1 MQALA
6 QTRDISEPYYRAQA
20 LSWVARFTNED
31 PVSVASEAAR
41 AAKECEDNYK
51 KSAVRAREIAAL
63 AERDCTPEAQKRLNE
78 ALSLAKSIG
87 PISSRSEAMLLL
99 LQAAFRIDKN
109 AAEKVYGILRAS
121 CPIEEH
127 WRCKRAVRDGEKMI
141 SGELRPRPFFW

>member
-1 MQALA
+1 MGILYVKMSATNQRDHASTIAKSNPMQALA
-6 QTRDISEPYYRAQA
+6 QARDISEPYYRAQA

-51 KSAVRAREIAAL
+51 KSAVRAWEIAAL

-78 ALSLAKSIG
+78 ALSLAKSIE

-99 LQAAFRIDKN
+99 L
-109 AAEKVYGILRAS
+109 
-121 CPIEEH
+121 
-127 WRCKRAVRDGEKMI
+127 
-141 SGELRPRPFFW
+141 